1 MKKILTISA
10 VLSVLAMPAMAASDN
25 NKGNSGDR
33 DRQEQSHSK
42 QDTQK
47 SKKQEP
53 QKNDKA
59 QSSKRQY
66 SYDGKRRDS
75 YRANAWKAPRGHDA
89 KRHWHNGD
97 KLPKNYRDR
106 AYVVDYRAYN
116 LNRPPYGYEWVRV
129 NNSVF
134 LVRQSN
140 GVISNIVF
148 NLFY

>member
-1 MKKILTISA
+1 MKKLLVISA
-10 VLSVLAMPAMAASDN
+10 VLSVLALPAMAASDN
-25 NKGNSGDR
+25 NKGNSGNR
-33 DRQEQSHSK
+33 DRQEHNQSK
-42 QDTQK
+42 QEPQK
-47 SKKQEP
+47 SKKHEP

-75 YRANAWKAPRGHDA
+75 YHSNAWRAPRGHDA
-89 KRHWHNGD
+89 KRHWRNGD
-97 KLPKNYRDR
+97 RLPSAYRDRSYVVNYRD
-106 AYVVDYRAYN
+106 YN

-129 NNSVF
+129 SNSVF

-140 GVISNIVF
+140 GLISSIVL